1 MDSCLRPFK
10 EVQGLNIFLVSGH
23 DASAGRKVDFHFWA
37 DSLEKKGCRVDFMTV
52 GLSRATQFKKNHR
65 LFTAPYNAWVALT
78 PAISKFV
85 WRPLFH
91 PFSLN
96 RPMLDALTAPLFSLY
111 SRLLPEAVTARVK
124 EADIIVI
131 ESGVG
136 LTLVDTFRQ
145 LAPQARLIYSV
156 SDLLETLTFH
166 PMVQVA
172 ERAALAHFET
182 IRVPAAVMR
191 DSFPAAA
198 PIQYIPPG
206 LDTSVFDIPTPNP
219 FTQLKNAISV
229 GDMLFNPDVIEGLAA
244 DFPDWTF
251 HVFGKKA
258 RLSGPVA
265 NVIEYGE
272 QPFSTLVSYLQHADI
287 GIAPYHDAPSVGY
300 ISQSSLKMVQYT
312 YCQLPIVAPGFAAAG
327 RDHVLSFSADAERQS
342 LRNAF
347 ERAIRFDRAT
357 IDRSQV
363 LNWDQVTDAMFMTVR
378 PATSGTGT
386 HVKGS

>member
-1 MDSCLRPFK
+1 
-10 EVQGLNIFLVSGH
+10 LNVFFVSGH

-37 DSLEKKGCRVDFMTV
+37 ESLEKKGCHVDFMTV

-65 LFTAPYNAWVALT
+65 LFTAPYNTWIALT
-78 PAISKFV
+78 PAIDKFV

-96 RPMLDALTAPLFSLY
+96 KPVLDALTAPLFSLY
-111 SRLLPEAVTARVK
+111 AKLLPEAVTARVK
-124 EADIIVI
+124 QADIIIV

-136 LTLVDTFRQ
+136 LTLVEAFRK
-145 LAPQARLIYSV
+145 LAPNARLIYTV

-172 ERAALAHFET
+172 ERAALAHFES

-198 PIQYIPPG
+198 PIRYIPPG
-206 LDTSVFDIPTPNP
+206 LDTSIFDVPTPSP
-219 FTQLKNAISV
+219 FSTPKNAISV
-229 GDMLFNPDVIEGLAA
+229 GDMLFNPDVIERLATH
-244 DFPDWTF
+244 FPDWTF

-258 RLSGPVA
+258 RLPQPIA

-272 QPFSTLVSYLQHADI
+272 QPFDTLVSYLQHADI

-312 YCQLPIVAPGFAAAG
+312 YCQLPIVAPHFAAAG
-327 RDHVLSFSADAERQS
+327 RPHVLSFSPQADAES
-342 LRNAF
+342 LCNAF
-347 ERAIRFDRAT
+347 EQAISFDRAS

-363 LNWDQVTDAMFMTVR
+363 LNWDQVTDEIFMPGR
-378 PATSGTGT
+378 PAAPGKST
-386 HVKGS
+386 HVRES